1 VARLELGLDTFG
13 DVTADADGRLLP
25 YPQVIRNV
33 VEQAVLADELGLAFF
48 GVGEHHRED
57 FAVTAPEVVLAAI
70 ASRTTQIRLGTAV
83 TVLSSDDPIRVYE
96 RFATLDAVSNGRAEV
111 IVGRGSFTESFPLF
125 GFDLGRYEE
134 LFSEKLDLFAAL
146 RSEGPVTWE
155 GNLRPPLLDQ
165 EVFPKTAAGAIT
177 TWIGVGGSPESVVRA
192 ARYGLPLMLAIIGG
206 PPAQF
211 AQFTDLYRR
220 ALDQL
225 GQPRLPIGVHSPG
238 HVADT
243 DEQAR
248 DELWPHFAVQR
259 ERIGRERGWPPP
271 TRDEFEAGAGPEGAI
286 YVGSPPTVA
295 DKIVR
300 NTRILGVDRFDLKF
314 SNGTLAHEKLMRS
327 IELYGTEVA
336 PLVHAALGDRA

>member
-1 VARLELGLDTFG
+1 MARLELGLDTFG

-286 YVGSPPTVA
+286 YVGSPRTVA